1 MKLPVFIIS
10 ITINWFCRIQIKI
23 PCVAYTI
30 VSWLQTINGMM
41 IIHTYL
47 FKFRPLYN
55 STRQYGYIYILE
67 RIRYIYLTSSK
78 VLLKNHANLHF
89 TKYHIIIANERVKRN
104 KNTSS
109 RKCKQEIT
117 HCRIIQQ
124 VKLVYIHIWYIL

>member
-55 STRQYGYIYILE
+55 STRQYGYIYIYKSHVLG
-67 RIRYIYLTSSK
+67 SSYK
-78 VLLKNHANLHF
+78 EYMYDK
-89 TKYHIIIANERVKRN
+89 
-104 KNTSS
+104 
-109 RKCKQEIT
+109 
-117 HCRIIQQ
+117 
-124 VKLVYIHIWYIL
+124 VYILDKQ

>member
-55 STRQYGYIYILE
+55 STRQYGYIYI
-67 RIRYIYLTSSK
+67 RTDYDK
-78 VLLKNHANLHF
+78 
-89 TKYHIIIANERVKRN
+89 
-104 KNTSS
+104 
-109 RKCKQEIT
+109 
-117 HCRIIQQ
+117 
-124 VKLVYIHIWYIL
+124 VYILDKQLSTFFKSC